1 MRAKKKLSKSKSI
14 FIRILLMFLAVI
26 VTVVI
31 FYELTI
37 KERIELAIIAEVK
50 TVSYMAINDAVTDY
64 LSENKDMT
72 NDLFVISSD
81 ENNKINS
88 IKENMF
94 SVNML
99 KTNVSNMSQK
109 YIEKSMK
116 TDGINVK
123 LGNFTGLNILSDVGP
138 AVHYDI
144 DSIPTVSCEVV
155 SSFESTGL
163 NQSVQHISLDVY
175 VDIYVGNPIRIES
188 INFETSFEIAQ
199 TVIIGDIPST
209 YGLISRY

>member
-1 MRAKKKLSKSKSI
+1 
-14 FIRILLMFLAVI
+14 
-26 VTVVI
+26 
-31 FYELTI
+31 
-37 KERIELAIIAEVK
+37 
-50 TVSYMAINDAVTDY
+50 MAINDAVTDY
-64 LSENKDMT
+64 LSENRDMT

-81 ENNKINS
+81 ENKKINS

-116 TDGINVK
+116 TDGINVN

-138 AVHYDI
+138 VVHFDI